1 MPFSLIGY
9 IDSQSYFTQLMR
21 SRYMVKQWLKSH
33 IKPIIDRGL
42 LWGEILLIP
51 LKPDKHWQ
59 ESWFLWWANA
69 LPRTHRSDRQL
80 RAFLL
85 KQAGVNIASRVVWDK
100 IEIRPL
106 GAASRITIGK
116 GCFISSEVR
125 FECAPEVTITIG
137 DRVQVGSRCS
147 FETMNHSLTLLEKNQ
162 RGGFPESIKIED
174 DVWLAARVTVLPGVT
189 IGKGSVVAA
198 GAVVTK
204 DVPPFTLVGGVPA
217 KIIRHLEP
225 KSALSSKL

>member
-1 MPFSLIGY
+1 
-9 IDSQSYFTQLMR
+9 
-21 SRYMVKQWLKSH
+21 MVKQWLKSH
-33 IKPIIDRGL
+33 VKPIIDNSL
-42 LWGEILLIP
+42 LWGEVVLSP
-51 LKPDKHWQ
+51 LKPHKHWK

-69 LPRTHRSDRQL
+69 LPRSHRSDRKL
-80 RAFLL
+80 RAYLL
-85 KQAGVNIASRVVWDK
+85 KQAGVNISSRVVWDK

-106 GAASRITIGK
+106 GAASRITIGR
-116 GCFISSEVR
+116 GCFINSGVR
-125 FECAPEVTITIG
+125 FECAPEVTIKIG
-137 DRVQVGSRCS
+137 DRVQIGSRCS

-162 RGGFPESIKIED
+162 RGGFPRSIVVED

-217 KIIRHLEP
+217 KVIRSLEVEEN
-225 KSALSSKL
+225 SKLQIQNSKL

>member
-1 MPFSLIGY
+1 
-9 IDSQSYFTQLMR
+9 
-21 SRYMVKQWLKSH
+21 MVKQWLKSH
-33 IKPIIDRGL
+33 IKPIIDESV
-42 LWGEILLIP
+42 LWLEVLFSP
-51 LKPDKHWQ
+51 FKPHKHWQ
-59 ESWFLWWANA
+59 ESFFLKWANA
-69 LPRTHRSDRQL
+69 LPRSHTSDRQL

-85 KQAGVNIASRVVWDK
+85 KRAGVNIASRVVWDG

-125 FECAPEVTITIG
+125 FECAPEATIKIG
-137 DRVQVGSRCS
+137 NRVQIGSRCS
-147 FETMNHSLTLLEKNQ
+147 FETMNHSLTLLEKNK
-162 RGGFPESIKIED
+162 RGGFAKSITVED
-174 DVWLAARVTVLPGVT
+174 DVWIAARAVILPGVT
-189 IGKGSVVAA
+189 IGRGSVVAS

-225 KSALSSKL
+225 PKAQKEAFLNGHPQ